1 MDAQTPRDML
11 TEIKAFTGLS
21 EVALASELKVSQPTI
36 NRVLNSQDG
45 CSSKTLMAILRMH
58 GDLKAGRLAPAPVPA
73 EAAAA

>member
-11 TEIKAFTGLS
+11 AEIKAFTGLS

-45 CSSKTLMAILRMH
+45 CSSKTLMAILRLY
-58 GDLKAGRLAPAPVPA
+58 GDLKAGRLTPAPVAA
-73 EAAAA
+73 EATAA